1 MDNGYFFLLLIVMA
15 VTTYLIRAI
24 PFVFF
29 RKKITNEKVKAF
41 FDYIPYAVLS
51 SMTFPSILY
60 CTGDV
65 RSAVAGL
72 VVALILSWRE
82 RSLLVV
88 ALGTCSAAFAV
99 NLLLLLTA

>member
-41 FDYIPYAVLS
+41 FDY
-51 SMTFPSILY
+51 
-60 CTGDV
+60 
-65 RSAVAGL
+65 
-72 VVALILSWRE
+72 
-82 RSLLVV
+82 
-88 ALGTCSAAFAV
+88 
-99 NLLLLLTA
+99 

>member
-1 MDNGYFFLLLIVMA
+1 MDNGRFFLLLAVMV

-51 SMTFPSILY
+51 SMTFPAMLYATGSILP
-60 CTGDV
+60 
-65 RSAVAGL
+65 SAAGL
-72 VVALILSWRE
+72 LAALILSWRE

-99 NLLLLLTA
+99 NLLLLLIA